1 MHRQV
6 GELCF
11 SHDGLAKKG
20 LLIRHLVMPNYAE
33 EGKKIMEFIAQE
45 ISKDTYVNIMEQY
58 RPTFKVGKGEKRA
71 REGFTKYE
79 EIDRPIEESELDIVR
94 QHAVDLG
101 LWRFE
106 DNLWLTK
113 PLNEG

>member
-6 GELCF
+6 GDLCF
-11 SHDGLAKKG
+11 NEQGLAKKG
-20 LLIRHLVMPNYAE
+20 LLVRHLVMPNYAE
-33 EGKKIMEFIAQE
+33 EGKRIMEFLAND

-58 RPTFKVGKGEKRA
+58 RPTFKVGKGERRA

-79 EIDRPIEESELDIVR
+79 EIDRPVEESEMEVVR
-94 QHAVDLG
+94 DHAASLG

-106 DNLWLTK
+106 DNLWLNR
-113 PLNEG
+113 PPDGD

>member
-6 GELCF
+6 GDLCF
-11 SHDGLAKKG
+11 DTDGLAKKG
-20 LLIRHLVMPNYAE
+20 LLVRHLVMPSYVE
-33 EGKKIMEFIAQE
+33 EGKKIMEFLASE

-58 RPTFKVGKGEKRA
+58 RPTFKVGKGETRA

-79 EIDRPIEESELDIVR
+79 EIDRPVNESEMDIVR
-94 QHAVDLG
+94 QHAIDSG

-106 DNLWLTK
+106 DNLWLNK
-113 PLNEG
+113 PLVEN

>member
-6 GELCF
+6 GDLNF

-20 LLIRHLVMPNYAE
+20 LLVRHLVMPNHVD
-33 EGKKIMEFIAQE
+33 EGKRIMEFLANE

-79 EIDRPIEESELDIVR
+79 EIDRPVEESEMDIVR
-94 QHAVDLG
+94 QHALNLG

-106 DNLWLTK
+106 DNLWLRK
-113 PLNEG
+113 PLYGD